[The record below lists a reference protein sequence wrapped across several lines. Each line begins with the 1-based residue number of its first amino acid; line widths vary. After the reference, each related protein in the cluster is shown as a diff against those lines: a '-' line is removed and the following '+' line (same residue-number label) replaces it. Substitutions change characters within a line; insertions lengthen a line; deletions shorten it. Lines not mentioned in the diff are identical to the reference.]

1 MDVIGDRRLG
11 QYKVKLRSMMEDTDT
26 KSGKVFDLT
35 IQLLIIISLICF
47 SIETL
52 PDRSAITLNI
62 LSDIETCLIIIFTIE
77 YILRVWVSNRSI
89 KYIFSFYGIIDL
101 LAILPYYIG
110 LTGDSKALR
119 AFRFL
124 RLFRLLKLTR
134 YTQSLERYKLTFRTV
149 RDDLIIFSF
158 VSIIILYLSAVGIY
172 HFEHLAQPIAFGSIF
187 DALWWSVVS
196 LTTTGYGDI
205 YPVTVGG
212 RIFSS
217 IILILGLGIVAVP
230 TGLIASAITKARQ
243 K

>member
-1 MDVIGDRRLG
+1 MDVISNSGLG
-11 QYKVKLRSMMEDTDT
+11 SYKIKLRSIMEDTDT
-26 KSGKVFDLT
+26 KAGKFFDLT
-35 IQLLIIISLICF
+35 IQMLIVISLICF

-52 PDRSAITLNI
+52 PDRSATTLNV
-62 LSDIETCLIIIFTIE
+62 LSGIEICLIIVFTIE
-77 YILRVWVSNRSI
+77 YILRIWVSNSSI

-134 YTQSLERYKLTFRTV
+134 YTQSLERYKATFRTV
-149 RDDLIIFSF
+149 RDDLVIFSF

-172 HFEHLAQPIAFGSIF
+172 HFEHLAQPAAFGSIF
-187 DALWWSVVS
+187 DALWWAVVS

-205 YPVTVGG
+205 YPITVGG
-212 RIFSS
+212 RLFSS
-217 IILILGLGIVAVP
+217 VILILGLGIVAVP
-230 TGLIASAITKARQ
+230 TGLIASAITKARE